1 VSGRRYPGTP
11 RRAVTTAGLVAVWC
25 GLWGSVSIANLASGL
40 TLATVVLAT
49 DRGPTARHVIRFRP
63 LLRFAWLVLIDLVRS
78 TINVA
83 VEIVTPNDG
92 TEEVILA
99 VDLPA
104 TGSEHILMLSASI
117 TLSPGTAVVDV
128 DRSSGRYYIH
138 LLHGRLSAE
147 TAAHA
152 RQLAALACEA
162 LPTSSPLGAVTADR
176 PPQDRGDGGDSAPAT
191 PRPTDAP

>member
-1 VSGRRYPGTP
+1 MRSRRYPGTP
-11 RRAVTTAGLVAVWC
+11 RRVVTTAGLVLVWC

-40 TLATVVLAT
+40 VLSVVVLAA

-63 LLRFAWLVLIDLVRS
+63 LLRFAWLVLVDLARS
-78 TINVA
+78 TVNVA
-83 VEIVTPNDG
+83 IEIATPNDG
-92 TEEVILA
+92 TEEVIVA

-104 TGSEHILMLSASI
+104 TGSEHMLLLSASI

-147 TAAHA
+147 TVAHA
-152 RQLAALACEA
+152 HKLAKLACEA
-162 LPTSSPLGAVTADR
+162 LPTSSPMGVR
-176 PPQDRGDGGDSAPAT
+176 
-191 PRPTDAP
+191 

>member
-11 RRAVTTAGLVAVWC
+11 RRAVTAAGLVMVWC

-40 TLATVVLAT
+40 ALSVVVLAA

-63 LLRFAWLVLIDLVRS
+63 LPRFAWLVLLDLARS
-78 TINVA
+78 TVSVA
-83 VEIVTPNDG
+83 IEIVTPNDG
-92 TEEVILA
+92 TEEVIIA

-104 TGSEHILMLSASI
+104 TGSEHVLLLSASI

-138 LLHGRLSAE
+138 LLHGRLSDE

-152 RQLAALACEA
+152 RKLADLACEA
-162 LPTSSPLGAVTADR
+162 LPTSSPMGVR
-176 PPQDRGDGGDSAPAT
+176 
-191 PRPTDAP
+191 